1 MNPNPTMKLKNAAY
15 RLYALLQ
22 ELPQM
27 ASLKGARLCLQLG
40 ATGQRALAR
49 LLEGA
54 FVRCPKLM
62 ALRADELPERLFLL
76 GLDLAEADGDA
87 ADAPQAEAEADTTA
101 GHDDDREKEI
111 QKVENRFS
119 PFCDDDDDNA
129 GARTHTCEEGSALG
143 SERATPGGPE
153 AASPD
158 GPEAATQGGT
168 DKASAGGSERATP
181 GGPEAASPD
190 EPLPVD
196 YRRWTAAQLRQ
207 QAERCRGE
215 MGDEELERFV
225 QYWTAADPKGRM
237 RFQRQRTFSCVER
250 LRTWVRKSRAYAQE
264 HELALK
270 SRYGAPMVP
279 PTVEEVAEECRR
291 RGVDEE
297 NGRAF
302 HHYYAAVGWRQGQHY
317 IEDWRS
323 ALLRWEAVGR
333 RREEAK
339 RRRQALA
346 VNGPLA
352 EGAAEEANEG
362 GDGKQSCTNE
372 TKQQSYGKTIRHSEF
387 GWGLQQQVDSLYRDK
402 IDELRQ
408 LGSEEGNGRGLLDAL
423 DLDPEYVLSEVVD
436 GGVAKAV

>member
-54 FVRCPKLM
+54 FVRCPGLM
-62 ALRADELPERLFLL
+62 ALGADELPERLFLL

-129 GARTHTCEEGSALG
+129 GARTHTCEEDSALG
-143 SERATPGGPE
+143 SVT
-153 AASPD
+153 ASPD
-158 GPEAATQGGT
+158 GPEAASQGG
-168 DKASAGGSERATP
+168 
-181 GGPEAASPD
+181 
-190 EPLPVD
+190 PLPVD

-250 LRTWVRKSRAYAQE
+250 LRTWVRKSRAYVQE

>member
-1 MNPNPTMKLKNAAY
+1 MTMNPNPTMKLKNAAY

-62 ALRADELPERLFLL
+62 ALGADELPERLFLL
-76 GLDLAEADGDA
+76 GLDLAEADGGA
-87 ADAPQAEAEADTTA
+87 ADAPQAEAEAEADATA
-101 GHDDDREKEI
+101 GHDDDKEKEI

-129 GARTHTCEEGSALG
+129 GARTHTCEEDSALG
-143 SERATPGGPE
+143 SEPASPDGPKDAT
-153 AASPD
+153 PD
-158 GPEAATQGGT
+158 GPEAA
-168 DKASAGGSERATP
+168 A
-181 GGPEAASPD
+181 PD

-279 PTVEEVAEECRR
+279 PTVEEVVEECRR

-317 IEDWRS
+317 IENWRS

-346 VNGPLA
+346 VNEPLPEGSA
-352 EGAAEEANEG
+352 EGATEQ
-362 GDGKQSCTNE
+362 GDGMQSCTNE

-423 DLDPEYVLSEVVD
+423 DLDPEYVLPEVVD

>member
-1 MNPNPTMKLKNAAY
+1 MTMNPNPTMKLKNAAY

-54 FVRCPKLM
+54 FVRCPGLM
-62 ALRADELPERLFLL
+62 ALGADELPERLFLL

-101 GHDDDREKEI
+101 GHDDDRDKEI

-129 GARTHTCEEGSALG
+129 GARTHTCEEDSALG
-143 SERATPGGPE
+143 SVT
-153 AASPD
+153 ASPD
-158 GPEAATQGGT
+158 GPEAASQ
-168 DKASAGGSERATP
+168 
-181 GGPEAASPD
+181 GGPEAASQGG
-190 EPLPVD
+190 PLPVD

-279 PTVEEVAEECRR
+279 PTVEEVVEECRK

-317 IEDWRS
+317 IENWRS

-346 VNGPLA
+346 VNGPLPEGSA
-352 EGAAEEANEG
+352 EGDTEQ

>member
-1 MNPNPTMKLKNAAY
+1 MKLKNAAY

-54 FVRCPKLM
+54 FVRCPGLM
-62 ALRADELPERLFLL
+62 ALGADELPERLFLL

-87 ADAPQAEAEADTTA
+87 ADAPQAEAEADATA
-101 GHDDDREKEI
+101 GHDDDSEKEI

-129 GARTHTCEEGSALG
+129 GARTHTCEEDSALG
-143 SERATPGGPE
+143 SE
-153 AASPD
+153 AASPDGSVPATPD
-158 GPEAATQGGT
+158 GPEAATP
-168 DKASAGGSERATP
+168 A
-181 GGPEAASPD
+181 

-279 PTVEEVAEECRR
+279 PTVEEVVEECRR

-352 EGAAEEANEG
+352 EGSAGGTAEEEAEG
-362 GDGKQSCTNE
+362 GDGKQSCTNA

-408 LGSEEGNGRGLLDAL
+408 LGNEEGNGRGLLDAL

>member
-62 ALRADELPERLFLL
+62 ALGADELPERLFLL
-76 GLDLAEADGDA
+76 GLDLTEADGGA
-87 ADAPQAEAEADTTA
+87 ADAPRTEAEAAPTA
-101 GHDDDREKEI
+101 GHDDDRDKEI

-119 PFCDDDDDNA
+119 PFCDDDDNA
-129 GARTHTCEEGSALG
+129 GARTHTCEEDSALG
-143 SERATPGGPE
+143 SVT
-153 AASPD
+153 ASPD
-158 GPEAATQGGT
+158 GPEAASQ
-168 DKASAGGSERATP
+168 
-181 GGPEAASPD
+181 GGPEAASQGGP
-190 EPLPVD
+190 EAASQGGPLPVD

-279 PTVEEVAEECRR
+279 PTVEEVVEECRK

-317 IEDWRS
+317 IENWRS

-346 VNGPLA
+346 VNGPLPEGSA
-352 EGAAEEANEG
+352 EGDTEQ

>member
-1 MNPNPTMKLKNAAY
+1 MTMNPNPTMKLKNAAY

-54 FVRCPKLM
+54 FVRCPGLM
-62 ALRADELPERLFLL
+62 ALGADELPERLFLL

-129 GARTHTCEEGSALG
+129 GARTHTCEEDSALG
-143 SERATPGGPE
+143 SVT
-153 AASPD
+153 ASPD
-158 GPEAATQGGT
+158 GPEAASQ
-168 DKASAGGSERATP
+168 
-181 GGPEAASPD
+181 GGPEAASQGGP
-190 EPLPVD
+190 EAASQGGPLPVD

-372 TKQQSYGKTIRHSEF
+372 TKQQSYGKTIRHSE
-387 GWGLQQQVDSLYRDK
+387 
-402 IDELRQ
+402 
-408 LGSEEGNGRGLLDAL
+408 
-423 DLDPEYVLSEVVD
+423 
-436 GGVAKAV
+436 

>member
-62 ALRADELPERLFLL
+62 ALGADELPERLFLL
-76 GLDLAEADGDA
+76 GLDLTEADGGA
-87 ADAPQAEAEADTTA
+87 ADAPRTEAEAAPTA

-129 GARTHTCEEGSALG
+129 GARTHTCEEGSAL
-143 SERATPGGPE
+143 
-153 AASPD
+153 
-158 GPEAATQGGT
+158 
-168 DKASAGGSERATP
+168 GSERATP

-279 PTVEEVAEECRR
+279 PTVEEVVEECRK

-346 VNGPLA
+346 VNGPLPEGSA
-352 EGAAEEANEG
+352 EGDTEQ

>member
-54 FVRCPKLM
+54 FVRCPGLM
-62 ALRADELPERLFLL
+62 ALGADELPERLFLL

-87 ADAPQAEAEADTTA
+87 ADALQAEAEADTTA

-129 GARTHTCEEGSALG
+129 GARTHTCEEDSALG
-143 SERATPGGPE
+143 SVT
-153 AASPD
+153 ASPD
-158 GPEAATQGGT
+158 GPEAASQ
-168 DKASAGGSERATP
+168 
-181 GGPEAASPD
+181 GGPEAASQGGP
-190 EPLPVD
+190 EAASQGGPLPVD

-279 PTVEEVAEECRR
+279 PTVEEVVEECRK

-317 IEDWRS
+317 IENWRS

-346 VNGPLA
+346 VNGPLPEGSA
-352 EGAAEEANEG
+352 EGDTEQ

>member
-54 FVRCPKLM
+54 FVRCPGLM
-62 ALRADELPERLFLL
+62 ALGADELPERLFLL

-87 ADAPQAEAEADTTA
+87 ADALQAEAEADTTA
-101 GHDDDREKEI
+101 GHDDDREKKI

-129 GARTHTCEEGSALG
+129 GARTHTCEEDSALG
-143 SERATPGGPE
+143 SVT
-153 AASPD
+153 ASPD
-158 GPEAATQGGT
+158 GPEAASQ
-168 DKASAGGSERATP
+168 
-181 GGPEAASPD
+181 GGPEAASQGGP
-190 EPLPVD
+190 EAASQGGPLPVD

-279 PTVEEVAEECRR
+279 PTVEEVVEECRK

-317 IEDWRS
+317 IENWRS

-346 VNGPLA
+346 VNGPLPEGSA
-352 EGAAEEANEG
+352 EGDTEQ

>member
-54 FVRCPKLM
+54 FVRCPGLM
-62 ALRADELPERLFLL
+62 ALGADELPERLFLL
-76 GLDLAEADGDA
+76 GLDLAEADGGA
-87 ADAPQAEAEADTTA
+87 ADAPRTEAEAAPTA
-101 GHDDDREKEI
+101 GHDDDRDKEI

-143 SERATPGGPE
+143 SVT
-153 AASPD
+153 ASPD
-158 GPEAATQGGT
+158 GPEAASQ
-168 DKASAGGSERATP
+168 
-181 GGPEAASPD
+181 GGPEAASQGGP
-190 EPLPVD
+190 EAASQGGPLPVD

-279 PTVEEVAEECRR
+279 PTVEEVVEECRK

-317 IEDWRS
+317 IENWRS

>member
-54 FVRCPKLM
+54 FVRCPGLM
-62 ALRADELPERLFLL
+62 ALGADELPERLFLL

-129 GARTHTCEEGSALG
+129 GARTHTCEEDSALG
-143 SERATPGGPE
+143 SVT
-153 AASPD
+153 ASPD
-158 GPEAATQGGT
+158 GPEAASQ
-168 DKASAGGSERATP
+168 
-181 GGPEAASPD
+181 GGPEAASQGGP
-190 EPLPVD
+190 EAASQGGPLPVD

-279 PTVEEVAEECRR
+279 PTVEEVVEECRK

-317 IEDWRS
+317 IENWRS

-346 VNGPLA
+346 VNGPLPEGSA
-352 EGAAEEANEG
+352 EGDTEQ

>member
-1 MNPNPTMKLKNAAY
+1 
-15 RLYALLQ
+15 
-22 ELPQM
+22 M

-62 ALRADELPERLFLL
+62 ALGADELPERLFLL
-76 GLDLAEADGDA
+76 GLDLAEADGGA
-87 ADAPQAEAEADTTA
+87 ADAPQAEAEAEADATA
-101 GHDDDREKEI
+101 GHDDDKEKEI

-129 GARTHTCEEGSALG
+129 GARTHTCEEDSALG
-143 SERATPGGPE
+143 SEPASPDGPKDAT
-153 AASPD
+153 PD
-158 GPEAATQGGT
+158 GPEAA
-168 DKASAGGSERATP
+168 A
-181 GGPEAASPD
+181 PD

-279 PTVEEVAEECRR
+279 PTVEEVVEECRR

-317 IEDWRS
+317 IENWRS

-346 VNGPLA
+346 VNGPL
-352 EGAAEEANEG
+352 AEEANEG

-423 DLDPEYVLSEVVD
+423 DLDPEYVLPEVVD

>member
-1 MNPNPTMKLKNAAY
+1 MTMNPNPTMKLKNAAY

-62 ALRADELPERLFLL
+62 ALGADELPERLFLL
-76 GLDLAEADGDA
+76 GLDLAEADGGA
-87 ADAPQAEAEADTTA
+87 ADAPRAEAEADATA
-101 GHDDDREKEI
+101 GHDDDRDKEI

-129 GARTHTCEEGSALG
+129 GARTHTCEEDSAFG
-143 SERATPGGPE
+143 RE
-153 AASPD
+153 AASQGGPVPATPD
-158 GPEAATQGGT
+158 LSGPASPCGAEAATPC
-168 DKASAGGSERATP
+168 GS
-181 GGPEAASPD
+181 GPDTAD
-190 EPLPVD
+190 DDRPLPVD

-302 HHYYAAVGWRQGQHY
+302 HHYYAAVGWRQGQHF

-352 EGAAEEANEG
+352 EGLAEETAEG
-362 GDGKQSCTNE
+362 GDEKQSCTNE

-387 GWGLQQQVDSLYRDK
+387 GWGLRQQVDSLYRDK

-408 LGSEEGNGRGLLDAL
+408 LGSEERNGRGLLDAL
-423 DLDPEYVLSEVVD
+423 DLDPEYVLPEVVD
-436 GGVAKAV
+436 GGVAKAL